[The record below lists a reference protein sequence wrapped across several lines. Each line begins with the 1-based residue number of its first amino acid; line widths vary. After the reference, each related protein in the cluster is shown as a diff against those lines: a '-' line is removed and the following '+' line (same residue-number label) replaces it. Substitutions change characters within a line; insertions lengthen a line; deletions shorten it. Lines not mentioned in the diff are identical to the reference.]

1 MSGNNF
7 TPNEFLN
14 WYPGHMTKTMRSIQ
28 KRMTDIDIV
37 IELLDARIPSAS
49 KNPYIDRYSGNKPR
63 FFIFNKT
70 DLADPEQTAKWI
82 DYYNSKGYRCFALS
96 SKSRKQATDIIA
108 RILDQLPPKTKNY
121 KTRAMVLGIPNVG
134 KSTFINA
141 VSGRAAAKTA
151 DKPGVTRG
159 EQWISLNNI
168 DLLDMPGVLWPKLE
182 NQNDAV
188 LLAITGAIS
197 DRIFDSEE
205 IACFAIS
212 LLKEINPSGLSER
225 YRLDE
230 DILSNSD
237 SYGILEAIAK
247 NRGMIV
253 SKGSPDTLRAS
264 IMLID
269 EIRAGLTGKITF
281 EKI

>member
-1 MSGNNF
+1 MSGKDY

-28 KRMTDIDIV
+28 KRMQDIDII

-49 KNPYIDRYSGNKPR
+49 KNPYIDRYAGNKPR
-63 FFIFNKT
+63 FFVFNKA
-70 DLADPEQTAKWI
+70 DLADPDQTVKWM
-82 DYYNSKGYRCFALS
+82 DYYGEKGYRCFALS
-96 SKSRKQATDIIA
+96 SKSQKQAADIVA
-108 RILDQLPPKTKNY
+108 RILEQLPVSSKKY
-121 KTRAMVLGIPNVG
+121 KTRAMILGIPNVG

-141 VSGRAAAKTA
+141 ISGRAAAKTA
-151 DKPGVTRG
+151 DTPGVTRG
-159 EQWISLNNI
+159 EQWISLKNI

-197 DRIFDSEE
+197 DRIFDPEE

-212 LLKEINPSGLSER
+212 LLKDIHPSGLTER
-225 YRLDE
+225 YKLDDE
-230 DILSNSD
+230 TVFSLD
-237 SYGILEAIAK
+237 SYDLLEAIAMK
-247 NRGMIV
+247 RGMIV
-253 SKGSPDTLRAS
+253 SKGNPDTLRSS

-269 EIRAGLTGKITF
+269 EIRAGLTGRITF